1 MVPQTPFIQRLTVYP
16 VKGLRGID
24 VEQARITPFGLQ
36 DDRRYMLVDATG
48 CFISQRKHPALTQFE
63 VAFADEHRLEI
74 THEGHGTI
82 ALLRHPDATDA
93 KRHEVLVWGDQVQ
106 AAATP
111 SEADAFFSDVL
122 GEAVRLVWMP
132 ADAERMADPAW
143 APPGSRV
150 SFADGFPVLI
160 LGAASVD
167 ELNTRLVTPVSV
179 RRFRANVVIG
189 GAAPWAEDDWKVL
202 ETDDARFE
210 LVKPCARCVVIA
222 TDQQTGQRTRE
233 PSATLAT
240 YRVRG
245 GKVMVGM
252 NAVAD
257 PVGGVVDVG
266 QSVRVI

>member
-1 MVPQTPFIQRLTVYP
+1 MPQTPFIQRLTVFP

-24 VEQARITPFGLQ
+24 VNQAYVTPFGMQ
-36 DDRRYMLVDATG
+36 DDRRYMLVDTAG
-48 CFISQRKHPALTQFE
+48 RFISQRKHPELTQFK
-63 VAFADEHRLEI
+63 VAFGEKHRLEI
-74 THEGHGTI
+74 THERHGSVAI
-82 ALLRHPDATDA
+82 PRHPDATDA
-93 KRHEVLVWGDQVQ
+93 TRHEVLIWGDQVQ
-106 AAATP
+106 AAAAS
-111 SEADAFFSDVL
+111 SEADVFFSDVL

-132 ADAERMADPAW
+132 AEADRMADPAW
-143 APPGSRV
+143 APPGRRV
-150 SFADGFPVLI
+150 SFADGFPVLV

-167 ELNTRLVTPVSV
+167 ELNTRLAAPVSV

-202 ETDDARFE
+202 ETDGARFE

-222 TDQQTGQRTRE
+222 TDQQTGERTRE

-240 YRVRG
+240 YRVRD

-252 NAVAD
+252 NAVAS
-257 PVGGVVDVG
+257 PVGGVVGVG

>member
-1 MVPQTPFIQRLTVYP
+1 MYP

-24 VEQARITPFGLQ
+24 VDQARLTPFGLQ

-48 CFISQRKHPALTQFE
+48 GFISQRKHPELTQFE
-63 VAFADEHRLEI
+63 VVFGEKHRLEI
-74 THEGHGTI
+74 THERHGSV
-82 ALLRHPDATDA
+82 AVPRHPDATDA
-93 KRHEVLVWGDQVQ
+93 ARNEVLIWGDQVQ
-106 AAATP
+106 AAAAS

-132 ADAERMADPAW
+132 ADAERMADPVW
-143 APPGSRV
+143 APPGRRV
-150 SFADGFPVLI
+150 SFADGFPVLV

-179 RRFRANVVIG
+179 RRFRANVVIA

-202 ETDDARFE
+202 EADDARFE

-222 TDQQTGQRTRE
+222 TDQQTGERTRE

-240 YRVRG
+240 YRVRD

-252 NAVAD
+252 NAVAG
-257 PVGGVVDVG
+257 PVGGVVGLG